1 MLYLL
6 IRFFKQNY
14 DIKNIILDEGEIMMK
29 KLTDFIIDKRYF
41 VLGFFAFLVLI
52 SFILTSFWKCLCY
65 SQYLSLTS
73 YEL

>member
-29 KLTDFIIDKRYF
+29 KLTDFIKSGTKIKLY
-41 VLGFFAFLVLI
+41 
-52 SFILTSFWKCLCY
+52 
-65 SQYLSLTS
+65 
-73 YEL
+73 